1 MKKFMSFIITLLI
14 SFLICLLCVSFS
26 LKEIVINTL
35 AKEVVKDEV
44 SSKVTEVLKNNYSDI
59 DYETLDKIETNIGNN
74 ENINKVTEKYFN
86 DIVYSIINDEEVSI
100 PNTKEEIINII
111 NDNEYILKENNIEIT
126 EEQKNELSDKLTND
140 NMIGKV
146 YKNVANSIKKNMS
159 AETIMIVNT
168 YDKLTS
174 STFRWI
180 VVSIIIFLI
189 LLLALIKKTYYRWTY
204 NLAVSCALSGI
215 MLSLLFP
222 FILDGIS
229 IEITNKLLGKAAE
242 ININSLVNLGYICF
256 ALCAALIIV
265 YFVGNKITNWS
276 ERKNN
281 Y

>member
-14 SFLICLLCVSFS
+14 SFLICLLCISFS

-86 DIVYSIINDEEVSI
+86 DIIYSIINDEEVSI
-100 PNTKEEIINII
+100 PNTKEEIISII
-111 NDNEYILKENNIEIT
+111 NDNEYILKENNIEII
-126 EEQKNELSDKLTND
+126 EEQKKELSDKLTND

-204 NLAVSCALSGI
+204 NLAVSCALSGM

-256 ALCAALIIV
+256 ALCAVLIIV
-265 YFVGNKITNWS
+265 YFVGNKITKYND
-276 ERKNN
+276 KK
-281 Y
+281 YD

>member
-256 ALCAALIIV
+256 ALCAVLIIV
-265 YFVGNKITNWS
+265 YLVGNKITKYND
-276 ERKNN
+276 RK
-281 Y
+281 YD